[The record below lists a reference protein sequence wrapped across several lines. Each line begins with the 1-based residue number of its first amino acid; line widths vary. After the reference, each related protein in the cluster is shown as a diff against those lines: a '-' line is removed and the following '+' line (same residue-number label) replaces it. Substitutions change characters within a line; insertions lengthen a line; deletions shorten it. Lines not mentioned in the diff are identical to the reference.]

1 MVVFRCLEQIHAEDD
16 QIDGNM
22 LKILNLLDG
31 YRSLASIAF
40 ATGMSMSEFQK
51 AVKALIARGL
61 IAPVEADK
69 VLAD

>member
-40 ATGMSMSEFQK
+40 VTGMSMSEFQK
-51 AVKALIARGL
+51 AVKALIARGM
-61 IAPVEADK
+61 IVPVEADK